1 MEGVDPSRTVAATS
15 TINFWSTMKLA
26 WTMARIS
33 ESVIR
38 AFRVSVVRLHTS
50 KKTTLNPVKTLH
62 YRVLFRGA
70 ADATRVTK
78 SKEFPD

>member
-38 AFRVSVVRLHTS
+38 AFGSPVVRLHTS

-62 YRVLFRGA
+62 YRVSFGERQMQH
-70 ADATRVTK
+70 RVTK